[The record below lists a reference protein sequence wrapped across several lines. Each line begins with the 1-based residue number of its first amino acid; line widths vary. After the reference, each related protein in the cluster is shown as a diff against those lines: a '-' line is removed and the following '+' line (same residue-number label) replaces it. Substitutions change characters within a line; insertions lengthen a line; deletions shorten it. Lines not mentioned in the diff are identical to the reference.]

1 MITWFQVWP
10 LLATPFLL
18 ISLLAALPTFTFNS
32 QSFGGLPVREWFLNH
47 FLLPILPATFE
58 DRVLSWY
65 SGASAFDAW
74 LLVALVALNLNAIL
88 LPALYWIVGR
98 LIVASGWFTSKSL
111 ELKNKTLRQ

>member
-32 QSFGGLPVREWFLNH
+32 QSLGGLPVREWFLNH
-47 FLLPILPATFE
+47 FLLPVLPAAFE

-65 SGASAFDAW
+65 SGANTVDAW
-74 LLVALVALNLNAIL
+74 LLVALVALNLNAVL

-98 LIVASGWFTSKSL
+98 LINVSGWFTSKSL
-111 ELKNKTLRQ
+111 ELKTKTLRQ